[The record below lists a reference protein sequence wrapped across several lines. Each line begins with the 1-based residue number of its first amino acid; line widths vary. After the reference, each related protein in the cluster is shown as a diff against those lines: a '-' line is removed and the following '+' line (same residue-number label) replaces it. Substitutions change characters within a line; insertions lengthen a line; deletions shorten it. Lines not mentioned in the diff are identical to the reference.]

1 MRYERLIHMQ
11 TYYTLLDVPA
21 QATTAE
27 IEAAYQRQRERYS
40 PERVETLGEDF
51 RRIAAARSAEIDHA
65 YATLADPQRRRAYDA
80 SVGEAAAPT
89 APAPRRAKLNQ
100 RELLLAGGGA
110 LAGLLVIALVWVLVG
125 QTASPTLPPAAQV
138 NRPAPDFSLPGLTGG
153 DVRLSDQ
160 RGKVVLVNFWYT
172 NCAPCREETP
182 ALQAVYGK
190 LAGQGLQII
199 GVNVRGNERAG
210 ADGDADIRAFT
221 SANGVTYPIALDT
234 DGQVDRSYQVYTLPT
249 SFMIDKSGNVRY
261 LLFSAVT
268 SDEVEALFNKLQ
280 QEASASAVR

>member
-1 MRYERLIHMQ
+1 MNMQ

-40 PERVETLGEDF
+40 SKRVATLGEEF
-51 RRIAAARSAEIDHA
+51 RRVAEARSAEIEHA
-65 YATLADPQRRRAYDA
+65 YAILADPDRRRAYDA
-80 SVGEAAAPT
+80 SVSGPPATAAAQ
-89 APAPRRAKLNQ
+89 APRRAGLS
-100 RELLLAGGGA
+100 RSELLLAGGGA

-125 QTASPTLPPAAQV
+125 QNAAPALPPAAQV
-138 NRPAPDFSLPGLTGG
+138 NRPAPDFTLPSLTGG
-153 DVRLSDQ
+153 DIRLSDH
-160 RGKVVLVNFWYT
+160 RGKIVLVNFWYT

-182 ALQAVYGK
+182 ALQAVYRK
-190 LAGQGLQII
+190 LADQGLQII

-210 ADGDADIRAFT
+210 PEGEADIRTFT
-221 SANGVTYPIALDT
+221 NANGVTYPIALDI
-234 DGQVDRSYQVYTLPT
+234 DGQVDRDYQVYTLPT
-249 SFMIDKSGNVRY
+249 SFLIDKNGNVRY

-280 QEASASAVR
+280 QEALASADR